1 LVLPV
6 LFYEYLA
13 LSITKSLIPRMIVD
27 YYGNQSYVAV
37 GIIETCKG
45 CLAFLACPVFGRL
58 SDRIGRK
65 YCLLVTMVGTTL
77 PVCIMAFTNNM
88 LVYAIASSVS
98 GFFSATFPLT
108 FAYIS
113 DCVADKKK
121 RAPAYGLALATFGLS
136 FCLGPVSGG
145 YLAKQFGE
153 QSVFISSLL
162 LVIVNCFYIVLYL
175 PETVKVTESTNATR
189 FQRAMEYLPNTW
201 KFDETFRVFRSDPF
215 MSNLALIV
223 FLYYTSVWALI
234 STLIIHVTRF
244 LGFSQLALGWLLSG
258 YGLATMFSEA
268 VLVRYIVPWLGETNS
283 MRLGLL
289 SFSAQCVVVALSSS
303 PVMIFISVLFSM
315 LANLVYP
322 SISSLVSK
330 IVDEDQQGEA
340 LGALN
345 GIKALTEG
353 FGPLVF
359 GMLMALFENTP
370 VPGAPYLLACIL
382 SMWAFLHCFELP
394 PEPEVLVAK
403 YRAVAEGGE
412 DDHEGAALLSAYK
425 KGGFLAQLNCDS
437 ADYDMES
444 EVMGAAVVA
453 DDVTGKNSNR
463 SSDLRI

>member
-1 LVLPV
+1 
-6 LFYEYLA
+6 
-13 LSITKSLIPRMIVD
+13 M
-27 YYGNQSYVAV
+27 
-37 GIIETCKG
+37 
-45 CLAFLACPVFGRL
+45 
-58 SDRIGRK
+58 
-65 YCLLVTMVGTTL
+65 
-77 PVCIMAFTNNM
+77 
-88 LVYAIASSVS
+88 
-98 GFFSATFPLT
+98 
-108 FAYIS
+108 
-113 DCVADKKK
+113 
-121 RAPAYGLALATFGLS
+121 
-136 FCLGPVSGG
+136 
-145 YLAKQFGE
+145 
-153 QSVFISSLL
+153 FISSLL
-162 LVIVNCFYIVLYL
+162 LVIINSIYIVLYL
-175 PETVKVTESTNATR
+175 PETVKVTESSTGTR
-189 FQRAMEYLPNTW
+189 FQKALEYLPNTW

-268 VLVRYIVPWLGETNS
+268 VLVRYIVPALGETNS

-289 SFSAQCVVVALSSS
+289 SFALQCVVVALSTS

-403 YRAVAEGGE
+403 YRSSHNTEGTVDD
-412 DDHEGAALLSAYK
+412 DDHEGAELLSAYK
-425 KGGFLAQLNCDS
+425 KGGFLARLNSDS
-437 ADYDMES
+437 SDYDMES
-444 EVMGAAVVA
+444 EVMGRGAGAVGGG
-453 DDVTGKNSNR
+453 DDVDRKNGANSSGGNYR